1 MNGDGYVSTGQG
13 FTGNNMFAYCLN
25 SPVQFMDKTGTLVAL
40 ANAGGCYNPSTN
52 IGSQILKTMN
62 DWSPAYAICAELG
75 FADGPL
81 PYGEIAGLAAAAV
94 VTLGAAIWGT
104 YQASQSSVIPKAQEQ
119 EKDITIPSRKKNQA
133 YFTVN
138 PYDFTPNGLIMTE
151 YPGSKNGR
159 IIEWRD
165 PISKAKIFEW
175 DEDFNNGSHYHAMLI
190 EWDGNHH
197 NMHYLPGTP
206 VPEPWNS
213 IYFGG

>member
-1 MNGDGYVSTGQG
+1 M
-13 FTGNNMFAYCLN
+13 
-25 SPVQFMDKTGTLVAL
+25 K
-40 ANAGGCYNPSTN
+40 
-52 IGSQILKTMN
+52 
-62 DWSPAYAICAELG
+62 
-75 FADGPL
+75 
-81 PYGEIAGLAAAAV
+81 
-94 VTLGAAIWGT
+94 
-104 YQASQSSVIPKAQEQ
+104 
-119 EKDITIPSRKKNQA
+119 
-133 YFTVN
+133 
-138 PYDFTPNGLIMTE
+138 E

-206 VPEPWNS
+206 VLEPWNS